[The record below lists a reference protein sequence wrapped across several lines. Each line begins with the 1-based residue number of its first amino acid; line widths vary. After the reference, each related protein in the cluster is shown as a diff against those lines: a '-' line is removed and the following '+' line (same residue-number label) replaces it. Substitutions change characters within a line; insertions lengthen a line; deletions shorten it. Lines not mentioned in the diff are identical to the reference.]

1 MRLNVLE
8 EYMTDLITWQQKVD
22 DLLLHPDAEQS
33 SKNEKIQPVAT
44 SHPDCISKR
53 PHWEPRTKN
62 DLRSDVIESS
72 KGCTIFTISHP
83 GASPLRLA
91 CAIGR
96 RAVLMRWRHHE
107 EWISLNTDT
116 ANGFELEAE
125 VNLQETPTL
134 LTLLGGTNLSP
145 TCSSGLS
152 HPSSSTLNSGS
163 QGNSPS

>member
-62 DLRSDVIESS
+62 DLRSDVIGTT
-72 KGCTIFTISHP
+72 K
-83 GASPLRLA
+83 
-91 CAIGR
+91 
-96 RAVLMRWRHHE
+96 
-107 EWISLNTDT
+107 LN
-116 ANGFELEAE
+116 
-125 VNLQETPTL
+125 
-134 LTLLGGTNLSP
+134 
-145 TCSSGLS
+145 
-152 HPSSSTLNSGS
+152 PSSELQFSRYFKETIHIP
-163 QGNSPS
+163 QGKMLAG

>member
-62 DLRSDVIESS
+62 DLRSDVIGTTKLNPSS
-72 KGCTIFTISHP
+72 KLHFSKYFKETIHI
-83 GASPLRLA
+83 PLGKMLA
-91 CAIGR
+91 G
-96 RAVLMRWRHHE
+96 
-107 EWISLNTDT
+107 
-116 ANGFELEAE
+116 
-125 VNLQETPTL
+125 
-134 LTLLGGTNLSP
+134 
-145 TCSSGLS
+145 
-152 HPSSSTLNSGS
+152 
-163 QGNSPS
+163 